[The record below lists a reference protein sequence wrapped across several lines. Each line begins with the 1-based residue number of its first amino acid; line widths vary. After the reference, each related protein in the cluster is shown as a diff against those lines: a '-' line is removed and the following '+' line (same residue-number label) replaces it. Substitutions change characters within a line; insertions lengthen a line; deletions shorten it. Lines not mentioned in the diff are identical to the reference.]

1 MMSSN
6 TQEEVSRHFSELSS
20 SLRLTPVLKD
30 ENVSRVLHG
39 LEAALHSDGFDVKGA
54 SDATAVSGPKTVAF
68 RVFDAMDASI
78 VEGFVSLL
86 EGWKFRSLAHK
97 SAHFVVI
104 SNVPRLTEKR
114 VKKAVRDCI
123 LSGRGDKDT
132 QESSK

>member
-1 MMSSN
+1 MSNN
-6 TQEEVSRHFSELSS
+6 TQEDVSRHFSELSS
-20 SLRLTPVLKD
+20 SLKLTPVLKD

-39 LEAALHSDGFDVKGA
+39 LEAALHSDGFDVSGA
-54 SDATAVSGPKTVAF
+54 SSSTAANDPKTLVF
-68 RVFDAMDASI
+68 RVFDTLASST

-86 EGWKFRSLAHK
+86 DGWKFRALHHK

-123 LSGRGDKDT
+123 LAGRGAKDT
-132 QESSK
+132 QESSE